1 VLEEAITAAQAVN
14 ALGARFQMS
23 INLSGQ
29 MVDKPDLVENFRE
42 VVVRRGIDPGLLT
55 IEITE
60 TAGVSNRADAVR
72 NLSRLRDLGFRL
84 SIDDFGTGEAS
95 LAYLADLPSDE
106 LKIDRR
112 FVSRLLSSD
121 RDRAIVTSTIGLAHA
136 LGQAVVAEGIED
148 ETTFQLLAALGCD
161 YAQGYYLSKPQPFDV
176 MFRDYQ
182 ARFAPHSKAV

>member
-1 VLEEAITAAQAVN
+1 
-14 ALGARFQMS
+14 
-23 INLSGQ
+23 
-29 MVDKPDLVENFRE
+29 
-42 VVVRRGIDPGLLT
+42 
-55 IEITE
+55 
-60 TAGVSNRADAVR
+60 VR

-161 YAQGYYLSKPQPFDV
+161 MP
-176 MFRDYQ
+176 
-182 ARFAPHSKAV
+182 KAII

>member
-136 LGQAVVAEGIED
+136 LAKPWLPKASRMKLRFNFLLRLVA
-148 ETTFQLLAALGCD
+148 TM
-161 YAQGYYLSKPQPFDV
+161 P
-176 MFRDYQ
+176 
-182 ARFAPHSKAV
+182 KAII